1 MNNDTTLGDFVNRV
15 TSQELARLMDL
26 RPSTV
31 RSWIIDGVPSIHREQ
46 LKRIAL
52 THQVDLTN
60 QNMNGRGRVGQKRL
74 NNNHPTGDY

>member
-52 THQVDLTN
+52 THQVNLTN
-60 QNMNGRGRVGQKRL
+60 RNMNGRGRIKQKKPDGI
-74 NNNHPTGDY
+74 HATGEH